1 MTQNTEIEIP
11 KLSWLTRIAF
21 MLGLGEKS
29 HAMQIAERRVAME
42 KELEDYMR
50 SKLPPEV
57 RDGDILPLVLYPNAI
72 LRERSMLVEHF
83 DADLDQLVKSM
94 GATMYLCGG
103 VGLAAIQVGV
113 PLRVFVTDL
122 RNMEDSAEAARAKFM
137 VFVNPVILGA
147 GDPIPMVEGCLSMP
161 NIRESIARP
170 GSCAI
175 RAQDI
180 TGKTFEIDL
189 DGWPARV
196 FQHELEHLDGEL
208 FLDHFGTLKRRA
220 IEKRIAKL
228 RKSIEIDE
236 ANSARRAKRQRARGR
251 GR

>member
-1 MTQNTEIEIP
+1 MDPQIEQEIP
-11 KLSWLTRIAF
+11 KLTWLTRIAF

-29 HAMQIAERRVAME
+29 HAVRIAERREAME

-57 RDGDILPLVLYPNAI
+57 HDGDVLPLVFYPNAI
-72 LRERSMLVEHF
+72 LREKSRTVERF
-83 DADLDQLVKSM
+83 DDDLNQLVKSL

-103 VGLAAIQVGV
+103 VGLSAIQVGV

-122 RNMEDSAEAARAKFM
+122 RNLEDEEEAARARFM
-137 VFVNPVILGA
+137 VFVNPEILGA

-161 NIRESIARP
+161 NVRESIMRP

-180 TGKTFEIDL
+180 TGKTFEMDF

-196 FQHELEHLDGEL
+196 FQHELEHLDGEV

-220 IEKRIAKL
+220 VEKRIAKL
-228 RKSIEIDE
+228 RRSIEIDE
-236 ANSARRAKRQRARGR
+236 ANSKRRAKRQKAKGR